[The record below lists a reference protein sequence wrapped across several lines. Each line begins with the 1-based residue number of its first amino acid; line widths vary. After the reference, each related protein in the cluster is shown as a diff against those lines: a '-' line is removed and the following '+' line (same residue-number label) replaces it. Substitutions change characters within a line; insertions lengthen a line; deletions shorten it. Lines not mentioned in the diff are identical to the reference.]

1 MSHKPATFSIDS
13 RDIRFALF
21 DVFRIQDLLKFER
34 FNHLGRDQ
42 MEMLLDQAERM
53 AIDVLSPLN
62 RVADQS
68 HPQYQD
74 GNVTMPPAF
83 HSAFRKYAD
92 GGWIPST
99 LEKEA
104 GGWGLPESLGMAI
117 REVYNGACGGFYAFS
132 SLSSSVL
139 NLIANFGTET
149 IKGRFLDKMVKG
161 TFTGTMCLT
170 EPEAGSFLADL
181 TTRARRDGE
190 AFKIKGTKIFIGTGE
205 HDLSENIV
213 HCVLARIE
221 GAPSGYKGISLFIV
235 PKCLVNE
242 DGTPGPLNDVYCSGI
257 ENKMGWDGAPT
268 ATLHFGDH
276 EECQGWLLGEE
287 GQGLSLMFQM
297 MNEMRLATAAQG
309 VGQAAAAYQIALSFA
324 RDRIQ
329 GLSYRRQKGDPP
341 VQVPIIDHPDIRRNL
356 LFMKTVVEGCRR
368 LIIQTA
374 LYIDLSK
381 AVDDERKREYYQD
394 LVEILTPVCK
404 AYATDMGFRVA
415 ETAIQSMGGYGYIKD
430 YHVEQYLRDL
440 KVSCIYEGTSG
451 IQAIDLQRRKLNIKG
466 GQLFDNLI
474 QEMDKFIQ
482 QNLRHSV
489 LSPSIG
495 KLERAKEKM
504 VEVAKSFSIKSEED
518 PGLPLSVAKPF
529 LDLTGHIVCT
539 WMLLKSAVVADSLL
553 GGSQASKMDRAF
565 YQGKIFTARFAVSN
579 LLPQVDALA
588 QTISAWDRSILD
600 IGEEAF

>member
-1 MSHKPATFSIDS
+1 MK
-13 RDIRFALF
+13 
-21 DVFRIQDLLKFER
+21 Q
-34 FNHLGRDQ
+34 
-42 MEMLLDQAERM
+42 
-53 AIDVLSPLN
+53 
-62 RVADQS
+62 
-68 HPQYQD
+68 
-74 GNVTMPPAF
+74 
-83 HSAFRKYAD
+83 
-92 GGWIPST
+92 
-99 LEKEA
+99 
-104 GGWGLPESLGMAI
+104 
-117 REVYNGACGGFYAFS
+117 
-132 SLSSSVL
+132 
-139 NLIANFGTET
+139 
-149 IKGRFLDKMVKG
+149 RFLDKILKG

-170 EPEAGSFLADL
+170 EPEAGSYLADI

-190 AFKIKGTKIFIGTGE
+190 AFKIKGTKIFIGTGD

-235 PKCLVNE
+235 PKYLVNE

-257 ENKMGWDGAPT
+257 ESKMGWDGAPT

-276 EECQGWLLGEE
+276 DECQGWLLGEE

-489 LSPSIG
+489 LGPSIG

-504 VEVAKSFSIKSEED
+504 VKVAKSFSIKSEED

-600 IGEEAF
+600 IGEAAF